1 VRNYSKRRIVPLL
14 TALMVPLLFAVPSAS
29 AHGGV
34 PVLGSHAALAYGAGF
49 GTVEPRTV
57 YLGGDPTGQVSSITW
72 HNWGSGR
79 AVGFGRG
86 WCPGSS
92 VASGHSC
99 LAAVHVY
106 GLGSYHGRPAHRALA
121 FYFKQGPTWFL
132 GSKWDACTG
141 QYQP

>member
-1 VRNYSKRRIVPLL
+1 MRKYSKRRIVPLL

-29 AHGGV
+29 ARDLV
-34 PVLGSHAALAYGAGF
+34 PVLGSHAAFANGAGF
-49 GTVEPRTV
+49 GTVKPRTV
-57 YLGGDPTGQVSSITW
+57 YLGGDPTGQVSSIRW
-72 HNWGSGR
+72 HRWGSGR

-92 VASGHSC
+92 VASGHPC

-106 GLGSYHGRPAHRALA
+106 GLGSCHGRPAYRALA
-121 FYFKQGPTWFL
+121 FYFKQGATWVA
-132 GSKWDACTG
+132 GSKWNTCTG